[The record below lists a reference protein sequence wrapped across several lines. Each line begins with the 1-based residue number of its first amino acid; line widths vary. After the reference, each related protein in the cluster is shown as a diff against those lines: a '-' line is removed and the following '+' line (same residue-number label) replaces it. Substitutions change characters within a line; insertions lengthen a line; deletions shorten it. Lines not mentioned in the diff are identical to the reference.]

1 MEFPCL
7 SKIVAC
13 QYRYRSVVN
22 THMGAGCVS
31 VLFIVGFCEFSI
43 LILSLRLKDRQLK
56 KKHLHAQEGWG
67 HDLDDESVCSS
78 SRLVFLVQV
87 PQS

>member
-1 MEFPCL
+1 M
-7 SKIVAC
+7 
-13 QYRYRSVVN
+13 N

-56 KKHLHAQEGWG
+56 KNTYMPKKVEVMIWMMKA
-67 HDLDDESVCSS
+67 SVP
-78 SRLVFLVQV
+78 L
-87 PQS
+87 PA